1 MDSAL
6 KTMNLEK
13 VSFGNLLSALSI
25 NAFKSKH
32 ILSYSSKSDLF
43 HFFLQVSALM
53 AKFEQQFEN
62 LDVKSSHMEQAMSD
76 VTTLTVPQVSYYF
89 PLLRFQPKGWLK
101 VACEQ
106 QTHFVCHLQQ
116 ARLKVVCLKKFC
128 SISFF
133 KKSLRQWHC

>member
-1 MDSAL
+1 MD
-6 KTMNLEK
+6 
-13 VSFGNLLSALSI
+13 
-25 NAFKSKH
+25 
-32 ILSYSSKSDLF
+32 
-43 HFFLQVSALM
+43 
-53 AKFEQQFEN
+53 KFEQQFEN
-62 LDVKSSHMEQAMSD
+62 LDVKSSHVEQAMSD

-133 KKSLRQWHC
+133 KKSLRQWHCWMGYGLLLNTDVTQSPVSTFFFL